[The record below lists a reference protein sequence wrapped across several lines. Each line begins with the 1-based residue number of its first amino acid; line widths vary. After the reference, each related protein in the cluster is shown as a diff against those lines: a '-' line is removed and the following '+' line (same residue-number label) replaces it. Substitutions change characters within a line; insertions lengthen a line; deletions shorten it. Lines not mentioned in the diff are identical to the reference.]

1 MLWGCSAHDFRRKC
15 SLLYAACLTL
25 SKWEKN
31 AKIVDVNI
39 CLPEITD
46 FFIKETTFAGHTM
59 QMTQANNFEFGLM
72 EIYKG
77 VLFIG
82 LS

>member
-1 MLWGCSAHDFRRKC
+1 MIFGASVHFYMQLVW
-15 SLLYAACLTL
+15 LYQN
-25 SKWEKN
+25 EKKME
-31 AKIVDVNI
+31 KIVDVNI

-46 FFIKETTFAGHTM
+46 FFIKETTLAGHTM

>member
-1 MLWGCSAHDFRRKC
+1 MIFGASVYFYMQLVW
-15 SLLYAACLTL
+15 LYQN
-25 SKWEKN
+25 EKKME
-31 AKIVDVNI
+31 KIVDVNI

-46 FFIKETTFAGHTM
+46 FFIKETTLAGHTM

-72 EIYKG
+72 EIYKW

>member
-1 MLWGCSAHDFRRKC
+1 MIFGASVYFYMQLVW
-15 SLLYAACLTL
+15 LYQN
-25 SKWEKN
+25 EKKME
-31 AKIVDVNI
+31 KIVDVNI
-39 CLPEITD
+39 CVPEITD
-46 FFIKETTFAGHTM
+46 FFIKETTLAGHTM
-59 QMTQANNFEFGLM
+59 QITQANNFEFGLM

>member
-1 MLWGCSAHDFRRKC
+1 MQ
-15 SLLYAACLTL
+15 
-25 SKWEKN
+25 
-31 AKIVDVNI
+31 KIVDVNI